1 MPFDLSKKKI
11 LIIDDYGQYR
21 AILNTMMT
29 SLGAMYIDEATDGDA
44 AIIKILNNKY
54 DIILCDY
61 RLGNGKKDGQQ
72 VLEEVKQRGLIRYS
86 TIFMMITAENLST
99 MVMGAIEYKPDDYL
113 IKPFSRKLLQVRL
126 ESLLEMKSGFEAIE
140 QAIDKDEY
148 QKAISLCDERLKSNP
163 ANLIEFLRLKSEL
176 CIKMGRYEEAVTV
189 FENILAIKSKPW
201 AKAGMG
207 KVSFLA
213 KDYAKAIEIFEEL
226 MKENETYVEGYDWL
240 AKSYEKLG
248 DSKKAQEILLAAANI
263 SPKSII
269 RQKEIGKVALKNKDY
284 GTAEDTFKN
293 VIKMGKGSYFRSPS
307 DYTGLA
313 KVLAEKGD
321 QDKAFTVLKDL
332 RNEFS
337 GSPDASLQAA
347 MAEGNLYKAI
357 NREEDARKAF
367 EEATRIFDDISGKVS
382 TEVAVDFAM
391 SYFSRGEKEKG
402 AQLAKD
408 IIRNNHDNE
417 DVIAKMQELFDNMD
431 MEEEGKK
438 LINTSI
444 QEVIDINNKGV
455 NLLKEGK
462 FKQAI
467 ENFEKAAKA
476 LPGNKVINSNAAHAL
491 LVYMQQNGKE
501 DTLLGQAKM
510 YLDRIR
516 KIDPA
521 YERYQ
526 KLLGM
531 FDEITELKPLS

>member
-1 MPFDLSKKKI
+1 MAFDIAKKKI

-29 SLGAMYIDEATDGDA
+29 SLGAKDIDEATDGDA
-44 AIIKILNNKY
+44 AIIKILNNRY

-72 VLEEVKQRGLIRYS
+72 ILEELKQRGLIRYS

-113 IKPFSRKLLQVRL
+113 IKPFSRKLLQIRL
-126 ESLLEMKSGFEAIE
+126 ESLLEMKSGFESIE

-207 KVSFLA
+207 KVRFLSR
-213 KDYAKAIEIFEEL
+213 DYAKAIEIFEEFI
-226 MKENETYVEGYDWL
+226 KENETYVEGYDWL

-293 VIKMGKGSYFRSPS
+293 VIKMGKASYFRSPS

-313 KVLAEKGD
+313 TVLAEKGD

-347 MAEGNLYKAI
+347 MAEGNLYKSI

-367 EEATRIFDDISGKVS
+367 EEATRIFDDISGNVS
-382 TEVAVDFAM
+382 TDVAVDVAM

-417 DVIAKMQELFDNMD
+417 DIISKMQELFDAMD
-431 MEEEGKK
+431 MQEEGKK

-444 QEVIDINNKGV
+444 REVIDINNNGV

-467 ENFEKAAKA
+467 ENFEKAAEA
-476 LPGNKVINSNAAHAL
+476 LPGNKVINSNAVHAL
-491 LVYMQQNGKE
+491 LVYMQQTGKE
-501 DTLLGQAKM
+501 DTLLDQAKM

-531 FDEITELKPLS
+531 FDEIAESKLS

>member
-1 MPFDLSKKKI
+1 MAFDIGKKKI

-21 AILNTMMT
+21 AILNTMMN
-29 SLGAMYIDEATDGDA
+29 SLGAKDIDEATDGDA

-113 IKPFSRKLLQVRL
+113 IKPFSRKLLQIRL

-189 FENILAIKSKPW
+189 FENIISIKNKPW

-207 KVSFLA
+207 KVHFLS

-226 MKENETYVEGYDWL
+226 IKGNETYVEGYDWL

-293 VIKMGKGSYFRSPS
+293 VIKMGKASYFRSPS

-321 QDKAFTVLKDL
+321 QDKAFTVLKEL

-347 MAEGNLYKAI
+347 IEEGNLYKSI

-367 EEATRIFDDISGKVS
+367 EEATRIFDDISGKVP
-382 TEVAVDFAM
+382 TDVAVDFAM

-417 DVIAKMQELFDNMD
+417 DVIAKMQELFDAMD
-431 MEEEGKK
+431 MREEGKK

-491 LVYMQQNGKE
+491 LVFIQQNGKE
-501 DTLLGQAKM
+501 DTLLDQAKM

-531 FDEITELKPLS
+531 FDEIAESKLS